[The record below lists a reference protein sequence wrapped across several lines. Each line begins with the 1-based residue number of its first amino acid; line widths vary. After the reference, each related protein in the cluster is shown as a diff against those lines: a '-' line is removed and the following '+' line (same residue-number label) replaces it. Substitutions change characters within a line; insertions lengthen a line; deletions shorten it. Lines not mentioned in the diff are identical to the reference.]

1 MDFAELESI
10 EGLRWS
16 WNSWPSS
23 PSAVADLVIP
33 LAVMYTPLSP
43 LPDIPL
49 LPYDPLHC
57 VDCRAV
63 INPYARVDYR
73 SAVWVCPLCQRKN
86 TFPRSYAGVGE
97 NSLPAEL
104 FPTYSTVDG
113 FGSSQSSSGRSFSSS
128 LSVSDNPGRSAT
140 AGLDGGPAFVF
151 VVDTCSPE
159 DELGAMKNEIS
170 HVLAQ
175 LPESSL
181 VGLVSFG
188 SMVAVHDLAFSDCS
202 RAVILSGERDL
213 PSDKVILLFESL
225 FVTAGLVESLA
236 IQSGRI
242 TTAIE
247 EIASSSLALHGH
259 RPQRATGAAISTSV
273 ALLEA
278 CLSHNGGR
286 IMVFTSGPAT
296 VGPGMVVE
304 TDLSQAI
311 RTHRDLINGQAPLFS
326 KARSFYREV
335 AERLSGRSIILDL
348 FACSLDQVG
357 AAEMRAPVES
367 SGGFMVLA
375 ESFESEQFRRC
386 LRHIF
391 RREENDPLNMNFDAT
406 IEIITTKDIKISGA
420 LGPCTT
426 LKRKHSSVSGEKIGE
441 SSTCSW
447 KLCTLTSKTCI
458 AFFFQ
463 VGSDDQLGPVFFI
476 QFVTRYCHGLGG
488 ARLRVTTVARRWVS
502 SQSPEIAAGFDQE
515 AAAAVVARL
524 AVQRAEECHARD
536 VIRWLDDM
544 LIRFTSRFGDYIPE
558 DPSSFRLSSG
568 FSLYPQFMYYLRRS
582 QFIDIFNSSPDE
594 TAFFRLMLNRERVVE
609 SLIMIQPTLFQYS
622 FDGPPIPVLL
632 DISSVSPDVILLF
645 DSYFYVVVHYG
656 SKIAQWRKLGL
667 DKEPGHESL
676 GKLLEASES
685 DAEALAAER
694 VPVPKLIKCEQYGS
708 QARFLLAKLNPSAT
722 QKTRAG
728 DGSDIIF
735 TDDVSLQVFME
746 HLQALAVQG

>member
-1 MDFAELESI
+1 MASSYFQIQELLGVSHPP
-10 EGLRWS
+10 
-16 WNSWPSS
+16 NS
-23 PSAVADLVIP
+23 
-33 LAVMYTPLSP
+33 
-43 LPDIPL
+43 
-49 LPYDPLHC
+49 
-57 VDCRAV
+57 
-63 INPYARVDYR
+63 R
-73 SAVWVCPLCQRKN
+73 SRTIQFVHAQPFLQR
-86 TFPRSYAGVGE
+86 
-97 NSLPAEL
+97 
-104 FPTYSTVDG
+104 
-113 FGSSQSSSGRSFSSS
+113 
-128 LSVSDNPGRSAT
+128 
-140 AGLDGGPAFVF
+140 
-151 VVDTCSPE
+151 
-159 DELGAMKNEIS
+159 I
-170 HVLAQ
+170 
-175 LPESSL
+175 
-181 VGLVSFG
+181 
-188 SMVAVHDLAFSDCS
+188 SDC
-202 RAVILSGERDL
+202 E
-213 PSDKVILLFESL
+213 F
-225 FVTAGLVESLA
+225 
-236 IQSGRI
+236 RI
-242 TTAIE
+242 TTAID
-247 EIASSSLALHGH
+247 EIASSSLVLHGH
-259 RPQRATGAAISTSV
+259 RPRRATGAAISTAV

-286 IMVFTSGPAT
+286 IMVFTSGPGT

-304 TDLSQAI
+304 TDLSKAI

-335 AERLSGRSIILDL
+335 AGRLSGRSIVLDL

-375 ESFESEQFRRC
+375 ESFESEQFRKC

-391 RREENDPLNMNFDAT
+391 RREEDDPLNMNFDAT
-406 IEIITTKDIKISGA
+406 IEIITTKDVKISGA
-420 LGPCTT
+420 LGPCTS
-426 LKRKHSSVSGEKIGE
+426 LKRKHSSASGEKTGE
-441 SSTCSW
+441 GSTCCW
-447 KLCTLTSKTCI
+447 KLCTVSSKTCI

-463 VGSDDQLGPVFFI
+463 VGGDDHPGPVFFI
-476 QFVTRYCHGLGG
+476 QFATRYCHGLAG

-524 AVQRAEECHARD
+524 AVQRAEEYHARD

-544 LIRFTSRFGDYIPE
+544 LIRFASRFGDYIPE

-645 DSYFYVVVHYG
+645 DSYFCVVVHYG

-667 DKEPGHESL
+667 GGEPGHESL
-676 GKLLEASES
+676 RKLLEASES

-694 VPVPKLIKCEQYGS
+694 VPVPKLIKCDQYGS

-722 QKTRAG
+722 QKSSAG